1 MINLSFKNT
10 YLGLGKGFYALCK
23 PTPVAQPSLIK
34 FNTGLAAELGVMADD
49 YNHDHDE
56 ETLAGIFSGNVV
68 HQTSEPLAMAYAGH
82 QFGHFNPQLGD
93 GRAIYLG
100 ELGLA
105 DGGFLDIQLKGSGQT
120 AYSRNGDGRAAL
132 GPVLREYLL
141 SEAMHKLGVP
151 TTRALAAVTTGEEV
165 AREQLLPGGIITR
178 AATSFIRVGSFQYFQ
193 MQEDVASIKALA
205 DYVIERN
212 YPDVADAPN
221 PYTALLDAVVLRQAS
236 LIAQWMQY
244 GFIHGVMNTDNM
256 SIAGETIDYGPCA
269 FMDFYDHNQVYSSID
284 RDGRY
289 AYNNQASI
297 GLWNLSR
304 FAETLLPFFADD
316 VDVAVDMAKGILH
329 KYIERYDE
337 AWLANMRAKCGLTVA
352 VDNKADIEV
361 DKDKALIE
369 SLLDIMAD
377 NQADFTLTFY
387 HLSQLDAEPVNVE
400 PGDKDAGFRNLFSKP
415 DAIDPWLTQWRQRLS
430 GEVMNDS
437 ERQAS
442 MQLVNPVYIPRNHQ
456 VEAVIRAAEDHDDFA
471 PFHALHE
478 VLQDPFQYQPGKESY
493 MLPPEPEEVV
503 HKTFCG
509 T

>member
-1 MINLSFKNT
+1 MIDFSFKNT
-10 YLGLGKGFYALCK
+10 YLVLGKGFYTLCK
-23 PTPVAQPSLIK
+23 PTPVAQPCLIH
-34 FNTGLAAELGVMADD
+34 FNTELAAALGVVADD
-49 YNHDHDE
+49 YKHDQDE
-56 ETLAGIFSGNVV
+56 ALLAGIFSGNQV
-68 HQTSEPLAMAYAGH
+68 HHSSEPLAMAYAGH

-100 ELGLA
+100 ELALA
-105 DGGFLDIQLKGSGQT
+105 DSGFLDIQLKGSGQT
-120 AYSRNGDGRAAL
+120 PYSRNGDGRAAL

-178 AATSFIRVGSFQYFQ
+178 AARSFIRVGSFQYFQ
-193 MQEDVASIKALA
+193 MREDVASVKALA

-212 YPDVADAPN
+212 YPEVADAQN
-221 PYTALLDAVVLRQAS
+221 PYSALLEAVVLRQAS
-236 LIAQWMQY
+236 LIAQWMQF

-269 FMDFYDHNQVYSSID
+269 FMDFYDHAQVYSSID

-304 FAETLLPFFADD
+304 FAETLLPLFADD
-316 VDVAVDMAKGILH
+316 IDAAVDMAKDILQ
-329 KYIERYDE
+329 KYIECYDE
-337 AWLANMRAKCGLTVA
+337 AWLANMRAKCGLTACADVK
-352 VDNKADIEV
+352 VDA
-361 DKDKALIE
+361 DKALIE

-377 NQADFTLTFY
+377 NQADFSLTFY
-387 HLSQLDAEPVNVE
+387 HLSQLDVE
-400 PGDKDAGFRNLFSKP
+400 PDDKDADMRHLFNKP
-415 DAIDPWLTQWRQRLS
+415 DAIDAWLAQWRQRLS
-430 GEVMNDS
+430 SETMDDS
-437 ERQAS
+437 ERQLS
-442 MQLVNPVYIPRNHQ
+442 MQSVNPVYIPRNHQ
-456 VEAVIRAAEDHDDFA
+456 IEAVIRAAEDHNDFV
-471 PFHALHE
+471 PFYALHE
-478 VLQDPFQYQPGKESY
+478 VLQNPFRYQPGKESY
-493 MLPPEPEEVV
+493 MLPPEPEQVV

>member
-1 MINLSFKNT
+1 
-10 YLGLGKGFYALCK
+10 
-23 PTPVAQPSLIK
+23 
-34 FNTGLAAELGVMADD
+34 
-49 YNHDHDE
+49 
-56 ETLAGIFSGNVV
+56 
-68 HQTSEPLAMAYAGH
+68 MAYAGH

-100 ELGLA
+100 ELGLG
-105 DGGFLDIQLKGSGQT
+105 DDGFLDIQLKGSGQT
-120 AYSRNGDGRAAL
+120 PYSRNGDGRAAL

-178 AATSFIRVGSFQYFQ
+178 AASSFIRVGSFQYFQ
-193 MQEDVASIKALA
+193 MQEDVVSVKALA

-212 YPDVADAPN
+212 YPEVSDAPN
-221 PYTALLDAVVLRQAS
+221 PYTALLEAVVLRQAS

-284 RDGRY
+284 REGRY

-304 FAETLLPFFADD
+304 FAETLLPLFADD
-316 VDVAVDMAKGILH
+316 IDVAVEMAKDILH

-337 AWLANMRAKCGLTVA
+337 AWLENMRAKCGLTA
-352 VDNKADIEV
+352 CVDSDADVKA

-387 HLSQLDAEPVNVE
+387 HLSQLDVEPVNVE

-415 DAIDPWLTQWRQRLS
+415 DAIDPWLAQWRQRLS
-430 GEVMNDS
+430 DEVINDS

-442 MQLVNPVYIPRNHQ
+442 MQLVNPVYIPRNHL

-471 PFHALHE
+471 PFNALHE
-478 VLQDPFQYQPGKESY
+478 VLQNPFRYQPGKESY

>member
-1 MINLSFKNT
+1 MRSALINFSFKNT
-10 YLGLGKGFYALCK
+10 YLALGKGFYELSK
-23 PTPVAQPSLIK
+23 PAPVAQPSLIK
-34 FNTGLAAELGVMADD
+34 FNTELAAELGVVGDER
-49 YNHDHDE
+49 DE
-56 ETLAGIFSGNVV
+56 EFLTGIFSGNLI
-68 HQTSEPLAMAYAGH
+68 HQTSEPLAMVYAGH

-105 DGGFLDIQLKGSGQT
+105 DGGFLDIQLKGSGPT
-120 AYSRNGDGRAAL
+120 KFSRRGDGRAAL
-132 GPVLREYLL
+132 GPVLREYLV
-141 SEAMHKLGVP
+141 SEAMHKLNVP

-178 AATSFIRVGSFQYFQ
+178 AASSFIRVGSFQYFR
-193 MQEDVASIKALA
+193 MQEDVESVKALA
-205 DYVIERN
+205 NYVIERN
-212 YPDVADAPN
+212 YPEVADAEN
-221 PYTALLDAVVLRQAS
+221 PFTALLEAVVLRQAS
-236 LIAQWMQY
+236 LIAQWMHL

-269 FMDFYDHNQVYSSID
+269 FMDFYNHSQVYSSID

-316 VDVAVDMAKGILH
+316 IDVAVEMANNILQ
-329 KYIERYDE
+329 KYIMHYDE
-337 AWLANMRAKCGLTVA
+337 AWLANMRAKCGFTA
-352 VDNKADIEV
+352 CADNMADDKVDN
-361 DKDKALIE
+361 DKALLE

-387 HLSQLDAEPVNVE
+387 HLSQLNAEPGN
-400 PGDKDAGFRNLFSKP
+400 KDAALRYLFNKP
-415 DAIDPWLTQWRQRLS
+415 GAIDPWLAQWRQRLS
-430 GEVMNDS
+430 FEVMNDS
-437 ERQAS
+437 ERQLI
-442 MQLVNPVYIPRNHQ
+442 MQSVNPVYIPRNHQ
-456 VEAVIRAAEDHDDFA
+456 IEAVIRAAEDHNDFV
-471 PFHALHE
+471 PFYTLHE
-478 VLQDPFQYQPGKESY
+478 VLQNPYQYQPGKESY
-493 MLPPEPEEVV
+493 MLPPEPEQVV